1 MDEALNDVIN
11 KARHLMDQREYK
23 QCEALLRKA
32 MSDYPD
38 DAVPHNLMGLLY
50 EKRNDHIKA
59 MKHFRA
65 AWALE
70 PSYKPAL
77 QNLDNFANMFS
88 NKIFIFG
95 EEQIEDPD
103 LKRKGTL

>member
-1 MDEALNDVIN
+1 MDETLNDVIA

-23 QCEALLRKA
+23 QCEILLRKA
-32 MSDYPD
+32 MSDFPD

-50 EKRNDHIKA
+50 EKKNDHIKA
-59 MKHFRA
+59 MKHFKA

-77 QNLDNFANMFS
+77 QNLDNFADMFS

-95 EEQIEDPD
+95 EEELEDPS
-103 LKRKGTL
+103 LKKRGL